1 MKRPRLGRPRALIL
15 FLKATRTR
23 KIRMFNIHSHTPDI
37 KQIDAADVRFRRKVR
52 RLLGRGDRLI
62 VEMLAELGAD
72 RLIATIIDQMLD
84 RYLALP
90 DEALD
95 ATGAHDFPP
104 VTIHGVRR

>member
-1 MKRPRLGRPRALIL
+1 
-15 FLKATRTR
+15 
-23 KIRMFNIHSHTPDI
+23 MFNIHSHTPDF

-62 VEMLAELGAD
+62 VEMLAELGAE

-84 RYLALP
+84 RYLALA

-95 ATGAHDFPP
+95 ATGARDFPP
-104 VTIHGVRR
+104 APIHGVRG